1 MKKYLLSVLFLLF
14 VLVPFRAANKTDLSN
29 ELESALK
36 LRNQY
41 SLRKEARIDSL
52 KRLLYPSMDDNE
64 RFRLYNAIYEE
75 YYTYRFDSAMLYV
88 DKEEQVAMTLSHPA
102 YRNLSIIHR
111 SVLLSTSGY
120 FSESIQNLEQID
132 SRTLNDATRIEY
144 YTAYEWAYSMWAEYS
159 NDKVYAPRYY
169 EKEMLYQDSLIDLTE
184 SLMKRQLGIKDS
196 GHILPGH
203 GGMLDRFDSALLA
216 IPAAVV
222 YLYVLMLMK

>member
-88 DKEEQVAMTLSHPA
+88 DKEEQVAMALSHP
-102 YRNLSIIHR
+102 RLSQPEHHPPLGASLHIGLFQRIHPE
-111 SVLLSTSGY
+111 SGTDR
-120 FSESIQNLEQID
+120 F
-132 SRTLNDATRIEY
+132 TRIE
-144 YTAYEWAYSMWAEYS
+144 
-159 NDKVYAPRYY
+159 
-169 EKEMLYQDSLIDLTE
+169 
-184 SLMKRQLGIKDS
+184 
-196 GHILPGH
+196 
-203 GGMLDRFDSALLA
+203 
-216 IPAAVV
+216 
-222 YLYVLMLMK
+222 

>member
-14 VLVPFRAANKTDLSN
+14 VFVPFRAANKTDLSN

-88 DKEEQVAMTLSHPA
+88 DKEEQVAMALSHPA

-144 YTAYEWAYSMWAEYS
+144 YAAYEWAYSMWAEYS

-169 EKEMLYQDSLIDLTE
+169 EKEMLYQQLEELIE
-184 SLMKRQLGIKDS
+184 KY
-196 GHILPGH
+196 
-203 GGMLDRFDSALLA
+203 A
-216 IPAAVV
+216 
-222 YLYVLMLMK
+222 

>member
-88 DKEEQVAMTLSHPA
+88 DKEEQVAMTLSHLV

-132 SRTLNDATRIEY
+132 SRTLNDATQIEY
-144 YTAYEWAYSMWAEYS
+144 YAAYEWAYSMWAEYS
-159 NDKVYAPRYY
+159 TIRFMLPVITKKKCFIRIHCSVYFPLARHYTITGK
-169 EKEMLYQDSLIDLTE
+169 EKIYIVTSGTP
-184 SLMKRQLGIKDS
+184 KRKSIIKR
-196 GHILPGH
+196 HWKA
-203 GGMLDRFDSALLA
+203 FQ
-216 IPAAVV
+216 
-222 YLYVLMLMK
+222 

>member
-14 VLVPFRAANKTDLSN
+14 VFVPFRAANKTDLSN

-102 YRNLSIIHR
+102 YRNLEHHSPLGASFHIGLFQRIHPE
-111 SVLLSTSGY
+111 SGTNRFTY
-120 FSESIQNLEQID
+120 
-132 SRTLNDATRIEY
+132 IE
-144 YTAYEWAYSMWAEYS
+144 
-159 NDKVYAPRYY
+159 
-169 EKEMLYQDSLIDLTE
+169 
-184 SLMKRQLGIKDS
+184 
-196 GHILPGH
+196 
-203 GGMLDRFDSALLA
+203 
-216 IPAAVV
+216 
-222 YLYVLMLMK
+222 

>member
-14 VLVPFRAANKTDLSN
+14 VFVPFRAANKTDLSN

-88 DKEEQVAMTLSHPA
+88 DKEEQVAMALSHPA

-144 YTAYEWAYSMWAEYS
+144 YACL
-159 NDKVYAPRYY
+159 
-169 EKEMLYQDSLIDLTE
+169 LYTSD
-184 SLMKRQLGIKDS
+184 
-196 GHILPGH
+196 
-203 GGMLDRFDSALLA
+203 
-216 IPAAVV
+216 AADE
-222 YLYVLMLMK
+222 L

>member
-1 MKKYLLSVLFLLF
+1 MNIPYEKYLLSVLFLLF

-88 DKEEQVAMTLSHPA
+88 DKEEQVAMTLSHLV

-132 SRTLNDATRIEY
+132 SRTLNDATQIEY
-144 YTAYEWAYSMWAEYS
+144 YAAYEWAYSMWAEYS

-169 EKEMLYQDSLIDLTE
+169 EKKCFIRIHCSVYFPLARHYTITGKEKIYIVTSGTP
-184 SLMKRQLGIKDS
+184 KRKSIIKR
-196 GHILPGH
+196 HWKA
-203 GGMLDRFDSALLA
+203 FQ
-216 IPAAVV
+216 
-222 YLYVLMLMK
+222 

>member
-88 DKEEQVAMTLSHPA
+88 DKEEQVAMALSQPEHHPPLGA
-102 YRNLSIIHR
+102 SFHIGLFQRIHPE
-111 SVLLSTSGY
+111 SGTNRFTY
-120 FSESIQNLEQID
+120 
-132 SRTLNDATRIEY
+132 IE
-144 YTAYEWAYSMWAEYS
+144 
-159 NDKVYAPRYY
+159 
-169 EKEMLYQDSLIDLTE
+169 
-184 SLMKRQLGIKDS
+184 
-196 GHILPGH
+196 
-203 GGMLDRFDSALLA
+203 
-216 IPAAVV
+216 
-222 YLYVLMLMK
+222 

>member
-88 DKEEQVAMTLSHPA
+88 DKEEQVAPRLSQPEHHSPLGASFHIGLFQRIHPE
-102 YRNLSIIHR
+102 
-111 SVLLSTSGY
+111 SGTNRFTY
-120 FSESIQNLEQID
+120 
-132 SRTLNDATRIEY
+132 IE
-144 YTAYEWAYSMWAEYS
+144 
-159 NDKVYAPRYY
+159 
-169 EKEMLYQDSLIDLTE
+169 
-184 SLMKRQLGIKDS
+184 
-196 GHILPGH
+196 
-203 GGMLDRFDSALLA
+203 
-216 IPAAVV
+216 
-222 YLYVLMLMK
+222 

>member
-88 DKEEQVAMTLSHPA
+88 DKEEQVAMALSHPA

-144 YTAYEWAYSMWAEYS
+144 YAAYEWAYSMWAEYS
-159 NDKVYAPRYY
+159 NDKVYAPR
-169 EKEMLYQDSLIDLTE
+169 SI
-184 SLMKRQLGIKDS
+184 SSPAVRRS
-196 GHILPGH
+196 GKVLSKGTGRRSCECSIVCYG
-203 GGMLDRFDSALLA
+203 
-216 IPAAVV
+216 
-222 YLYVLMLMK
+222 YVWFSIGLFKTW